1 MDFDAM
7 AYPEKFTIAGVEYK
21 GRRNS
26 AKKKLQSHI
35 RKSQTLT
42 LAMKLRKH

>member
-7 AYPEKFTIAGVEYK
+7 AYPEKFTIAGTEYK

-26 AKKKLQSHI
+26 TEK
-35 RKSQTLT
+35 RY
-42 LAMKLRKH
+42 